1 MPNLIN
7 ACSSKEKQTTNN
19 NGWMSYSTWTHLALE
34 NWHASFIQMDDI
46 IHLFPLR
53 VNACARPLAYMDK
66 TSSGA
71 LNIAVPMH
79 VDSGNTKGLFVL
91 EKRGITALEGVSHLT
106 TYIES

>member
-53 VNACARPLAYMDK
+53 VYACARPLAYMDK
-66 TSSGA
+66 TLSAA

-79 VDSGNTKGLFVL
+79 VEVQKGFLFW
-91 EKRGITALEGVSHLT
+91 KREELPPSRVSL
-106 TYIES
+106 I